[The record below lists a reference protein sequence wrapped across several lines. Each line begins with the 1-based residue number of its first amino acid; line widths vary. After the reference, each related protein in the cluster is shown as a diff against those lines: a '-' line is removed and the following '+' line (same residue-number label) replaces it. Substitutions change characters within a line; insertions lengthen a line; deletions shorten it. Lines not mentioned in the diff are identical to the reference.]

1 MEFVFHQSS
10 TCLTFRKECTHEK
23 FFSTLLVL
31 TLVFACFAT
40 AVAETGVMYNDSS
53 IVTCANPDNNRDD
66 PYDLSDSNYT
76 SVFAF
81 KESSTTMAIK
91 VPADGDATVTLTN
104 AYMNFD
110 STNKP
115 TVYVK
120 AYYWNGTTWKRATV
134 TPSSVKVS
142 KNMATYTFNVTGIS
156 RGTAFYVKL
165 SKTEYTGYKF
175 TGNITISD

>member
-10 TCLTFRKECTHEK
+10 TCLTFRKECTH
-23 FFSTLLVL
+23 
-31 TLVFACFAT
+31 
-40 AVAETGVMYNDSS
+40 D
-53 IVTCANPDNNRDD
+53 
-66 PYDLSDSNYT
+66 
-76 SVFAF
+76 
-81 KESSTTMAIK
+81 
-91 VPADGDATVTLTN
+91 
-104 AYMNFD
+104 
-110 STNKP
+110 
-115 TVYVK
+115 YVK

-175 TGNITISD
+175 IGNITISD

>member
-23 FFSTLLVL
+23 
-31 TLVFACFAT
+31 VFLYAFGLNACF
-40 AVAETGVMYNDSS
+40 
-53 IVTCANPDNNRDD
+53 C
-66 PYDLSDSNYT
+66 L
-76 SVFAF
+76 
-81 KESSTTMAIK
+81 
-91 VPADGDATVTLTN
+91 
-104 AYMNFD
+104 
-110 STNKP
+110 P

-175 TGNITISD
+175 IGNITISD

>member
-23 FFSTLLVL
+23 
-31 TLVFACFAT
+31 VFLYAFGLNACFCLLRNRSRRNRCH
-40 AVAETGVMYNDSS
+40 VQRLV
-53 IVTCANPDNNRDD
+53 VTCANPDNNRDD
-66 PYDLSDSNYT
+66 PYDLSGSNYT

-81 KESSTTMAIK
+81 KEYSTTIAIK
-91 VPADGDATVTLTN
+91 VPADGNATVTLTN

>member
-1 MEFVFHQSS
+1 MKGVYLEFVFHQSS
-10 TCLTFRKECTHEK
+10 TCLTFRKECTHE
-23 FFSTLLVL
+23 
-31 TLVFACFAT
+31 
-40 AVAETGVMYNDSS
+40 
-53 IVTCANPDNNRDD
+53 
-66 PYDLSDSNYT
+66 
-76 SVFAF
+76 
-81 KESSTTMAIK
+81 
-91 VPADGDATVTLTN
+91 DGDATVTLTN

-175 TGNITISD
+175 IGNITISD

>member
-23 FFSTLLVL
+23 VL
-31 TLVFACFAT
+31 
-40 AVAETGVMYNDSS
+40 
-53 IVTCANPDNNRDD
+53 
-66 PYDLSDSNYT
+66 
-76 SVFAF
+76 
-81 KESSTTMAIK
+81 
-91 VPADGDATVTLTN
+91 DGDATVTLTN

-175 TGNITISD
+175 IGNITISD